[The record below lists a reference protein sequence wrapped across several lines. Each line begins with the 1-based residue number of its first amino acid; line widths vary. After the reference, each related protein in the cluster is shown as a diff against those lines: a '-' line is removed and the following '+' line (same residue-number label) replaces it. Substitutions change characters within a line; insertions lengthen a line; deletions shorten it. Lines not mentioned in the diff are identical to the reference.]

1 MRIKLFY
8 SLLGIVSIIYAGNQ
22 NYAFDASIGM
32 ANNDIMYAPIPSM
45 SFYWLKPKGDH
56 ELSAE
61 FMTQTKNSS
70 SQQEIYHVVGIG
82 YSFLFELPVKYLFA
96 GPTIG
101 VFSYEYEKHLYA
113 VDGGYWET
121 DSQGNYF
128 FGGKIALIFGK
139 ENIRF
144 KIQDRI
150 LLGLKSN
157 ETPDVSNYGYINN
170 LTASVMFAF

>member
-1 MRIKLFY
+1 MVL
-8 SLLGIVSIIYAGNQ
+8 V
-22 NYAFDASIGM
+22 
-32 ANNDIMYAPIPSM
+32 
-45 SFYWLKPKGDH
+45 H
-56 ELSAE
+56 
-61 FMTQTKNSS
+61 T
-70 SQQEIYHVVGIG
+70 
-82 YSFLFELPVKYLFA
+82 
-96 GPTIG
+96 
-101 VFSYEYEKHLYA
+101 LYA

-128 FGGKIALIFGK
+128 IGGKIALIFGK

-157 ETPDVSNYGYINN
+157 ETPDVSSYGYINK